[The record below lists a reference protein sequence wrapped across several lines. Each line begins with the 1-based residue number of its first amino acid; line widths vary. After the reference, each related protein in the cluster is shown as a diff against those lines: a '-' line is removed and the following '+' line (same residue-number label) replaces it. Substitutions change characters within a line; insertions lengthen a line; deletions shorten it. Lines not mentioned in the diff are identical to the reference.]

1 MYTMT
6 VGEYDPL
13 EETAEILSDPEA
25 LAALDTG
32 LAELSREETVTLDDL
47 RRELAGRRPKR

>member
-1 MYTMT
+1 MT
-6 VGEYDPL
+6 IGEYDPL